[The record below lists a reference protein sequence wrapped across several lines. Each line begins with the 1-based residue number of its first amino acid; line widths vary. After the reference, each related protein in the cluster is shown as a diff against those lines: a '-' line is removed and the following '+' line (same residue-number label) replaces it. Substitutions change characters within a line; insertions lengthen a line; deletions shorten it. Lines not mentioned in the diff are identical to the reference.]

1 MIIVSVEEKFFAKI
15 KRADAEILSD
25 FWLMH
30 GPLPQ
35 CSRPPVKVGLIA
47 TEIGFHVC
55 LQRLSKNQ
63 LCLFFLGAQRF
74 SVAYKLGLW
83 SVHENR
89 FFMRWKENKGDDEDD
104 DPKALLLLARVLHAA
119 NEATLLVDKLAAQ
132 HFDVDIA
139 YEQLR
144 SAPNPESSMPSLAR
158 LDVLLS
164 ESSCKPPSLRGAS
177 VVRPL
182 HVREQCC
189 VYEISVGGER
199 MAWKFAGEKRVES
212 ERRNLTLL
220 KDVLNDVNVA
230 RLASV
235 NDNAHAA
242 TIARLSAFRH
252 AQGTQDARSSLLL
265 QPVGRVLVDEC
276 LCSRTHREHVA
287 NVVKRDIGKA
297 LSVLNQ
303 ADVSGA
309 LGQFRHNN
317 GDAMLCDLLRSWGM
331 NDEEAKTT
339 TEQLSNDDTL
349 QNAVR
354 VSHCDVHPCNIILV
368 GEGDNLKAY
377 LADFESITVQLRKCV
392 SPTRRNY
399 GTDEHG
405 TASKSSD
412 EAALGQVLTQIR
424 SNSCRHPMSN
434 ISKSASSSSQSSTVR
449 IDSQ

>member
-1 MIIVSVEEKFFAKI
+1 
-15 KRADAEILSD
+15 
-25 FWLMH
+25 
-30 GPLPQ
+30 
-35 CSRPPVKVGLIA
+35 
-47 TEIGFHVC
+47 
-55 LQRLSKNQ
+55 
-63 LCLFFLGAQRF
+63 
-74 SVAYKLGLW
+74 
-83 SVHENR
+83 
-89 FFMRWKENKGDDEDD
+89 MRWKENKGDEDD

-144 SAPNPESSMPSLAR
+144 IAPNPESSMPSLAR

-242 TIARLSAFRH
+242 TITRLSAFRH

-276 LCSRTHREHVA
+276 LCSRKHRTQVA
-287 NVVKRDIGKA
+287 EVVKRDIGKA

-309 LGQFRHNN
+309 LGQFRDHN

-331 NDEEAKTT
+331 NDQEAKTT

-412 EAALGQVLTQIR
+412 EAALGKVLTQIR